1 MEENYFMLT
10 IEIKKIVKAIETSDG
25 AGVKLKRSIGIPEF
39 DFIDPFLMFDE
50 FGSENK
56 DDYIAGFPSHPHRG
70 IETVTYMLSGEF
82 RHEDSTGNKGD
93 LGPGSV
99 QWMTAAG
106 GIIHSEMPI
115 MKEGKLHGFQLWVNM
130 PAKLK
135 MGKPSYQN
143 IEPNEIP
150 EFKDQ
155 EKKIKIIAGKYHDKI
170 GPVKGISVD
179 PIYIDVELEK
189 DNIFNFII
197 PSSHNAFVYLVT
209 GEIKIGNKKHDQLQ
223 NSNLICLQN
232 GNDLNI
238 SAIKKSKFLVI
249 AGKPIGEPIA
259 RGGPFVMNTK
269 EEILKAVQDYHSGN
283 FVQK

>member
-1 MEENYFMLT
+1 MST
-10 IEIKKIVKAIETSDG
+10 IEIKKIVKAIQTSDG
-25 AGVKLKRSIGIPEF
+25 AGVKLKRSMGIPEL

-56 DDYIAGFPSHPHRG
+56 DDYIAGFPDHPHRG

-135 MGKPSYQN
+135 MSKPSYQN
-143 IEPNEIP
+143 IEPKKIP
-150 EFKDQ
+150 EFNDQ
-155 EKKIKIIAGKYHDKI
+155 EKKIKIIAGKYQDKI

-189 DNIFNFII
+189 DKIFNFII
-197 PSSHNAFVYLVT
+197 PSSHNTFVYLVT

-223 NSNLICLQN
+223 NSSLICLQN

-238 SAIKKSKFLVI
+238 SAIIKSKFLVI

>member
-1 MEENYFMLT
+1 MLT

>member
-1 MEENYFMLT
+1 MST
-10 IEIKKIVKAIETSDG
+10 IEIKKIVKAIQTSDG
-25 AGVKLKRSIGIPEF
+25 AGVKLKRSMGIPEL

-56 DDYIAGFPSHPHRG
+56 DDYIAGFPDHPHRG
-70 IETVTYMLSGEF
+70 IETVTYMLNGEF

-135 MGKPSYQN
+135 MSKPSYQN
-143 IEPNEIP
+143 IEPKEIP

-155 EKKIKIIAGKYHDKI
+155 EKKIKIIAGKYQDKI

-189 DNIFNFII
+189 DKIFNFII

-232 GNDLNI
+232 GNDLKI

-259 RGGPFVMNTK
+259 RGRSFCN
-269 EEILKAVQDYHSGN
+269 EY
-283 FVQK
+283 

>member
-1 MEENYFMLT
+1 MSVREV
-10 IEIKKIVKAIETSDG
+10 KKIVKAIQTSDG
-25 AGVKLKRSIGIPEF
+25 AGVKLKRSMGVPEL

-56 DDYIAGFPSHPHRG
+56 DDYIAGFPPHPHRG
-70 IETVTYMLSGEF
+70 IETVTYMLAGRF
-82 RHEDSTGNKGD
+82 KHEDSTGSKGEM
-93 LGPGSV
+93 GPGSV
-99 QWMTAAG
+99 QWMTAAR

-135 MGKPSYQN
+135 MSKPSYQN
-143 IEPNEIP
+143 IEPKEIP

-155 EKKIKIIAGKYHDKI
+155 EKKIKIIAGKYQDKI

-189 DNIFNFII
+189 DKIFNFII
-197 PSSHNAFVYLVT
+197 PSSHNAFVYLVN
-209 GEIKIGNKKHDQLQ
+209 GEIKIGNKKHEQLK

-232 GNDLNI
+232 GDDLSVFAN
-238 SAIKKSKFLVI
+238 KKSKFLVI

-283 FVQK
+283 FVR

>member
-1 MEENYFMLT
+1 MST
-10 IEIKKIVKAIETSDG
+10 IEVKKTVKAIQTSDG
-25 AGVKLKRSIGIPEF
+25 AGVKLKRSMGVPEL

-70 IETVTYMLSGEF
+70 IETVTYMLAGRF
-82 RHEDSTGNKGD
+82 KHEDSTGSKGEM
-93 LGPGSV
+93 GPGSV

-130 PAKLK
+130 PAKHK
-135 MGKPSYQN
+135 MSKPSYQN
-143 IEPNEIP
+143 IEPKNIP

-155 EKKIKIIAGKYHDKI
+155 EKKIKIIAGKYGDKT
-170 GPVKGISVD
+170 GPAKGFVD
-179 PIYIDVELEK
+179 PIYLDIELEEDK
-189 DNIFNFII
+189 NFDYTI
-197 PSSHNAFVYLVT
+197 PSSYNVFIYLVY
-209 GEIKIGNKKHDQLQ
+209 GEIKVGNKAHDKLQ
-223 NSNLICLQN
+223 NSTLISLTN
-232 GNDLNI
+232 RNSLKI
-238 SAIKKSKFLVI
+238 SSIKKSQFLII

-269 EEILKAVQDYHSGN
+269 QEILKAVQDYQSGN

>member
-1 MEENYFMLT
+1 MST
-10 IEIKKIVKAIETSDG
+10 IEIKKIVKAIQTSDG
-25 AGVKLKRSIGIPEF
+25 AGVKLKRSMGVPEL

-56 DDYIAGFPSHPHRG
+56 DDYIAGFPPHPHRG
-70 IETVTYMLSGEF
+70 IETVTYMLAGRF
-82 RHEDSTGNKGD
+82 KHEDSTGSKGEMS
-93 LGPGSV
+93 PGSV

-135 MGKPSYQN
+135 MSKPSYQN
-143 IEPNEIP
+143 IEPKDIP

-155 EKKIKIIAGKYHDKI
+155 EKKIKIIAGKYQDKT

-189 DNIFNFII
+189 DKIFNFII
-197 PSSHNAFVYLVT
+197 PSSHNAFVYLVI
-209 GEIKIGNKKHDQLQ
+209 GEIKIGNNKHGQLQ
-223 NSNLICLQN
+223 NSNLVCLQN
-232 GNDLNI
+232 GSDLKI

>member
-1 MEENYFMLT
+1 MST
-10 IEIKKIVKAIETSDG
+10 IEIKKIVKAIQTSDG
-25 AGVKLKRSIGIPEF
+25 AGVKLKRSMGIPEL

-56 DDYIAGFPSHPHRG
+56 DDYIAGFPDHPHRG
-70 IETVTYMLSGEF
+70 IETVTYMLNGEF

-135 MGKPSYQN
+135 MSKPSYQN
-143 IEPNEIP
+143 IEPKEIP

-155 EKKIKIIAGKYHDKI
+155 EKKIKIIAGKYQDKV

-189 DNIFNFII
+189 DKIFNFII

-209 GEIKIGNKKHDQLQ
+209 GEIKIGNNKHDQLQ
-223 NSNLICLQN
+223 NSNLIYLQN
-232 GNDLNI
+232 GSDLKI
-238 SAIKKSKFLVI
+238 YAIKKSKFLVI

>member
-1 MEENYFMLT
+1 MST
-10 IEIKKIVKAIETSDG
+10 IEIKKIIKAIQTSDG
-25 AGVKLKRSIGIPEF
+25 AGVKLKRSMGIPEL

-70 IETVTYMLSGEF
+70 IETVTYMLAGEF

-135 MGKPSYQN
+135 MSKPSYQN
-143 IEPNEIP
+143 IEPQEIP

-155 EKKIKIIAGKYHDKI
+155 EKKIKIIAGKYQNKI

-179 PIYIDVELEK
+179 PIYMDIELEK
-189 DNIFNFII
+189 DKTFSFII
-197 PSSHNAFVYLVT
+197 PSSHNTFVYLVT
-209 GEIKIGNKKHDQLQ
+209 GEIKIGNKAHNKLQ
-223 NSNLICLQN
+223 NSTLICLKK
-232 GNDLNI
+232 GTDLKV
-238 SAIKKSKFLVI
+238 SSTKKSKFLVI
-249 AGKPIGEPIA
+249 AGRPIGEPIA

-269 EEILKAVQDYHSGN
+269 QEILKAVQDYHSGN

>member
-1 MEENYFMLT
+1 MSA
-10 IEIKKIVKAIETSDG
+10 IEIKKIVKAIQTSDG
-25 AGVKLKRSIGIPEF
+25 AGVKLKRSMGIPEL

-56 DDYIAGFPSHPHRG
+56 DDYIAGFPPHPHRG
-70 IETVTYMLSGEF
+70 IETVTYMLNGEF

-135 MGKPSYQN
+135 MGRPSYQN
-143 IEPNEIP
+143 IEPKEIP

-155 EKKIKIIAGKYHDKI
+155 EKKIKIIAGKYQDKI
-170 GPVKGISVD
+170 GPIKGISVD

-189 DNIFNFII
+189 DKNFITI
-197 PSSHNAFVYLVT
+197 NQLPITHLFHL
-209 GEIKIGNKKHDQLQ
+209 LQ
-223 NSNLICLQN
+223 NFTQVEN
-232 GNDLNI
+232 GEFYCGRFMPAKVGFVIRFAYRDGRPRSTKPKRL
-238 SAIKKSKFLVI
+238 SAFSLAF
-249 AGKPIGEPIA
+249 
-259 RGGPFVMNTK
+259 T
-269 EEILKAVQDYHSGN
+269 
-283 FVQK
+283 

>member
-1 MEENYFMLT
+1 MSA
-10 IEIKKIVKAIETSDG
+10 IEIKKIVKAIKTSDG
-25 AGVKLKRSIGIPEF
+25 AGVKLKRSMGIPEL

-56 DDYIAGFPSHPHRG
+56 DDYIAGFPDHPHRG
-70 IETVTYMLSGEF
+70 IETVTYMLNGEF

-106 GIIHSEMPI
+106 GIIHSEMLI
-115 MKEGKLHGFQLWVNM
+115 MKEGKLHGSQLWVNM

-135 MGKPSYQN
+135 MGRPSYQN
-143 IEPNEIP
+143 IKPEGIP

-155 EKKIKIIAGKYHDKI
+155 GKKVKIIAGKYQNKI

-179 PIYIDVELEK
+179 PIYIDIELEK
-189 DNIFNFII
+189 DKIFNFII
-197 PSSHNAFVYLVT
+197 PFSHNAFVYLVT
-209 GEIKIGNKKHDQLQ
+209 GEIKIGNKKHNQLQ

-238 SAIKKSKFLVI
+238 FAIKKSKFLVI

>member
-1 MEENYFMLT
+1 MSI
-10 IEIKKIVKAIETSDG
+10 IEIKKIVKAIQTSDG
-25 AGVKLKRSIGIPEF
+25 AGVKLKRSMGIPEL

-56 DDYIAGFPSHPHRG
+56 DDYIAGFPDHPHRG

-135 MGKPSYQN
+135 MSKPSYQN
-143 IEPNEIP
+143 IEPKKIP
-150 EFKDQ
+150 EFNDQ
-155 EKKIKIIAGKYHDKI
+155 EKKIKIIAGKYQDKI

-179 PIYIDVELEK
+179 PIYLDVELEK
-189 DNIFNFII
+189 DKIFNFII

-223 NSNLICLQN
+223 NSSLICLQN

-238 SAIKKSKFLVI
+238 SAIIKSKFLVI

>member
-1 MEENYFMLT
+1 MST
-10 IEIKKIVKAIETSDG
+10 IEIKKIVKAIQTSDG
-25 AGVKLKRSIGIPEF
+25 AGVKLKRSMGIPEL

-56 DDYIAGFPSHPHRG
+56 DDYIAGFPDHPHRG

-135 MGKPSYQN
+135 MSKPSYQN
-143 IEPNEIP
+143 IEPKEIP

-155 EKKIKIIAGKYHDKI
+155 EKKIKIIAGKYQDKI

-189 DNIFNFII
+189 DKIFNFII

-209 GEIKIGNKKHDQLQ
+209 GEIIIGNKKHEQLK

-232 GNDLNI
+232 GNDLKI

>member
-1 MEENYFMLT
+1 MKQ
-10 IEIKKIVKAIETSDG
+10 IEVSKIIDPVLTSDG
-25 AGVKLKRSIGIPEF
+25 AGVKLKRSIGVEPNYF
-39 DFIDPFLMFDE
+39 DPFLMLDE

-56 DDYIAGFPSHPHRG
+56 DDYIAGFPDHPHRG
-70 IETVTYMLSGEF
+70 IETVTYMLNGEF

-135 MGKPSYQN
+135 MSKPSYQN
-143 IEPNEIP
+143 IDPKNIP

-155 EKKIKIIAGKYHDKI
+155 EKKIKIIAGKFHNKT
-170 GPVKGISVD
+170 GPAKGFVD
-179 PIYIDVELEK
+179 PIYLDIELEK
-189 DNIFNFII
+189 EKNFNYTI
-197 PSSHNAFVYLVT
+197 PLSHNVFIYLVY
-209 GEIKIGNKKHDQLQ
+209 GEIKIGSKTHNKLQ
-223 NSNLICLQN
+223 NSTLISLTN
-232 GNDLNI
+232 GNSLKI
-238 SAIKKSKFLVI
+238 SSVKKSQFLII

-269 EEILKAVQDYHSGN
+269 QEILKAVQDYHSGN

>member
-1 MEENYFMLT
+1 MST

-25 AGVKLKRSIGIPEF
+25 AGVKLKRSMGIPEL

-56 DDYIAGFPSHPHRG
+56 DDYIAGFPPHPHRG

-135 MGKPSYQN
+135 MSKPSYQN
-143 IEPNEIP
+143 IEPKKIP

-155 EKKIKIIAGKYHDKI
+155 EKKIKIIAGKFQDRI

-189 DNIFNFII
+189 DKIFNFII
-197 PSSHNAFVYLVT
+197 PSSHNTFVYLVT
-209 GEIKIGNKKHDQLQ
+209 GEIKIGNKKHNQLQ
-223 NSNLICLQN
+223 NSSLICLQN

-238 SAIKKSKFLVI
+238 SAIIKSKFLVI
-249 AGKPIGEPIA
+249 AGKPIEEPIA